1 MPKLVRIK
9 IRDECIMIKYTI
21 DKWYTMTKNISIKN
35 KCNIDRDMLKQI
47 ILFIFNTFNTLFDNE
62 DLIDSAEISI
72 LFRIEC
78 LIFRLNERMIT
89 IYEDNAVIDRTE
101 ELKNWRTGYLPD
113 VRIFV

>member
-47 ILFIFNTFNTLFDNE
+47 ILFIFNTFNTLFNNE
-62 DLIDSAEISI
+62 DLIDFAEISI
-72 LFRIEC
+72 LFRTEC

-89 IYEDNAVIDRTE
+89 IYEDNAVIDGTK